1 MDDIVD
7 RIIQYEE
14 GELGVRESVKLFSDL
29 IKNRIVWQL
38 QGSYGRTADSLIK
51 SGVINMNGD
60 IDYARLD
67 TLLQDEE

>member
-29 IKNRIVWQL
+29 IKNGIVWQL